1 MRREAVMGL
10 IIITLIVFCAALV
23 LLIFLSNYYMRFW
36 LNRIVISK
44 TEWLDFVQVT
54 GQVPIDWRTKHEKA
68 IAKAA
73 SDNNRVTQLKAKA
86 RTDYLGR
93 LEKLVEYA
101 KVSTLIP
108 NDAERNQILKDLA
121 EIRQDW
127 EVNDDV
133 VFTPA
138 R

>member
-1 MRREAVMGL
+1 MGVIL
-10 IIITLIVFCAALV
+10 ITLLVFCAALA
-23 LLIFLSNYYMRFW
+23 LLVFLSNYYMRFC
-36 LNRIVISK
+36 LDRIVVRK

-73 SDNNRVTQLKAKA
+73 SDDTRVQQIKVKA

-93 LEKLVEYA
+93 LDKLMEYV

-108 NDAERNQILKDLA
+108 NDAERKQILKDLI

-127 EVNDDV
+127 EVNDDAI
-133 VFTPA
+133 FTPA

>member
-1 MRREAVMGL
+1 MGL
-10 IIITLIVFCAALV
+10 IVITLLIFCVALA
-23 LLIFLSNYYMRFW
+23 LLVFLSNYYMRFC
-36 LNRIVISK
+36 LNKIVIRK

-54 GQVPIDWRTKHEKA
+54 GQVPINWRIKHEKA
-68 IAKAA
+68 LAKAA
-73 SDNNRVTQLKAKA
+73 SDDRRVKQLKSKA
-86 RTDYLGR
+86 RIDYLGR
-93 LEKLVEYA
+93 MDKLMEYA
-101 KVSTLIP
+101 RVSTLIP
-108 NDAERNQILKDLA
+108 NDAERKQILKDLA

>member
-1 MRREAVMGL
+1 MGL
-10 IIITLIVFCAALV
+10 IIVTLLIFCAALA

-36 LNRIVISK
+36 INRIVISK
-44 TEWLDFVQVT
+44 TECLDFVQVT

-73 SDNNRVTQLKAKA
+73 SDDNRVKQLKGKA
-86 RTDYLGR
+86 RADYLGR
-93 LEKLVEYA
+93 MDKLMEYA
-101 KVSTLIP
+101 RVSTLIP
-108 NDAERNQILKDLA
+108 NDAERKQILKDLA

>member
-1 MRREAVMGL
+1 MGL
-10 IIITLIVFCAALV
+10 IGITLLIFCAALA
-23 LLIFLSNYYMRFW
+23 LLVFLSNYYMRFW
-36 LNRIVISK
+36 LNKLVLSK

-54 GQVPIDWRTKHEKA
+54 GQVPPDWREKHEKA

-73 SDNNRVTQLKAKA
+73 SDNDRVQQLKAKA
-86 RTDYLGR
+86 RADYLRR
-93 LEKLVEYA
+93 LDKLTDYA

-108 NDAERNQILKDLA
+108 NDTERKQILRDLT

-127 EVNDDV
+127 EVNDEM
-133 VFTPA
+133 VFATA